1 MTEPDKAVIFD
12 MDGVLIDSEPAY
24 LEMNKK
30 LFADFGIKMDGED
43 YKALVGLPSIP
54 MWTMLKKK
62 YDLKNEVSD
71 FLMIE
76 RKRMHEILDSDIIS
90 KPIEGVTELLGS
102 LKERN
107 LKLSIA
113 SSSAKENVNFIISK
127 LNLTGYFDF
136 IISGEEVKNGKPSP
150 DIFLAVSG
158 KFRISPDKCY
168 VIEDSANGIIAA
180 RSAGMKCIGFTN
192 NDKNSQDLSGSDFVL
207 KNFNKNS
214 RDLLIN
220 YICK

>member
-1 MTEPDKAVIFD
+1 MPGKAVIFD

-30 LFADFGIKMDGED
+30 LFAEFGIEMDQED
-43 YKALVGLPSIP
+43 YKALVGMPSIP

-76 RKRMHEILDSDIIS
+76 KKRMHEILDSDNLS
-90 KPIEGVTELLGS
+90 EPIEGVTELLGT
-102 LKERN
+102 LRENK

-150 DIFLAVSG
+150 EIFLAVSG
-158 KFRISPDKCY
+158 IFRISPDKCY
-168 VIEDSANGIIAA
+168 VIEDSANGIMAA
-180 RSAGMKCIGFTN
+180 RSAGMNCIGFTN
-192 NDKNSQDLSGSDFVL
+192 NDSNSQDLSGSDFIL
-207 KNFNKNS
+207 KNYSKNN
-214 RDLLIN
+214 RDMLIN

>member
-1 MTEPDKAVIFD
+1 MPGKAVIFD

-24 LEMNKK
+24 LEMNKR
-30 LFADFGIKMDGED
+30 LFYDFGIEMDEED

-62 YDLKNEVSD
+62 YNLKNEVND

-76 RKRMHEILDSDIIS
+76 KKRMHEILDSDIIS
-90 KPIEGVTELLGS
+90 KPVEGVTELLVT
-102 LKERN
+102 LRKKN
-107 LKLSIA
+107 LNLSIA

-127 LNLTGYFDF
+127 LNLTGFFDF
-136 IISGEEVKNGKPSP
+136 VISGEEVKNGKPSP

-158 KFRISPDKCY
+158 KFRISPEKCY
-168 VIEDSANGIIAA
+168 VIEDSTNGIMAA
-180 RSAGMKCIGFTN
+180 RTAGMNCIGFTN
-192 NDKNSQDLSGSDFVL
+192 NDSNSQDLTGSDFIL
-207 KNFNKNS
+207 KNFSKNN

>member
-1 MTEPDKAVIFD
+1 MPGKAVIFD

-24 LEMNKK
+24 LEMNKR
-30 LFADFGIKMDGED
+30 LFSDFGIKMDEED

-62 YDLKNEVSD
+62 YDLKNEVND

-76 RKRMHEILDSDIIS
+76 KKRMHEILDSDIIS
-90 KPIEGVTELLGS
+90 KPVEGVTELLGT
-102 LKERN
+102 LREKN
-107 LKLSIA
+107 FKLSIA

-127 LNLTGYFDF
+127 LNLTGFFDF
-136 IISGEEVKNGKPSP
+136 VISGEEVKNGKPSP

-158 KFRISPDKCY
+158 KFRISPEKCY
-168 VIEDSANGIIAA
+168 VIEDSTNGIMAA
-180 RSAGMKCIGFTN
+180 RTAGMNCIGFTN
-192 NDKNSQDLSGSDFVL
+192 NNSNSQDLSGSDFIL
-207 KNFNKNS
+207 KNFSKNN

>member
-1 MTEPDKAVIFD
+1 MTDKAVIFD

-30 LFADFGIKMDGED
+30 LFADFGIKMDEED

-76 RKRMHEILDSDIIS
+76 KKRMHEILDSDIIS
-90 KPIEGVTELLGS
+90 KPVEGVTDLLGS
-102 LKERN
+102 LREKN
-107 LKLSIA
+107 IKLSIA

-150 DIFLAVSG
+150 DIFLAVCG

-168 VIEDSANGIIAA
+168 VIEDSANGIMAA
-180 RSAGMKCIGFTN
+180 RSAGMNCIGFTN
-192 NDKNSQDLSGSDFVL
+192 NDSNSQDLSGSDFVI
-207 KNFNKNS
+207 KNFSKNS
-214 RDLLIN
+214 RDMLIN
-220 YICK
+220 YICI

>member
-1 MTEPDKAVIFD
+1 MPDKAVIFD

-30 LFADFGIKMDGED
+30 LFADFGIKMDEEN

-62 YDLKNEVSD
+62 YDLKNEVND

-76 RKRMHEILDSDIIS
+76 KKRMHEILDSDIIS
-90 KPIEGVTELLGS
+90 TPVEGVTDLLGT
-102 LKERN
+102 LREKN
-107 LKLSIA
+107 IKLSIA
-113 SSSAKENVNFIISK
+113 SSSAKENVNFILSK

-158 KFRISPDKCY
+158 KFRISPEKCY
-168 VIEDSANGIIAA
+168 VIEDSTNGIMAA
-180 RSAGMKCIGFTN
+180 RTAGMNCIGFTN
-192 NDKNSQDLSGSDFVL
+192 NDSNSQDLSGSDFVL
-207 KNFNKNS
+207 KNFSKNN
-214 RDLLIN
+214 RNLLIN

>member
-1 MTEPDKAVIFD
+1 MPGKAVIFD

-24 LEMNKK
+24 LEMNKR
-30 LFADFGIKMDGED
+30 LFYDFGIEMDEED

-62 YDLKNEVSD
+62 YNLKNEVND

-76 RKRMHEILDSDIIS
+76 KKRMHEILDSDIIS
-90 KPIEGVTELLGS
+90 KPVEGVTELLGT
-102 LKERN
+102 LREKK

-127 LNLTGYFDF
+127 LNLTGFFDF
-136 IISGEEVKNGKPSP
+136 VISGEEVKNGKPSP

-158 KFRISPDKCY
+158 KFRISPEKCY
-168 VIEDSANGIIAA
+168 VIEDSTNGIMAA
-180 RSAGMKCIGFTN
+180 RTAGMNCIGFTN
-192 NDKNSQDLSGSDFVL
+192 NDSNSQDLTGSDFIL
-207 KNFNKNS
+207 KNFSKNN

>member
-1 MTEPDKAVIFD
+1 MPGKAVIFD

-24 LEMNKK
+24 LEMNKR
-30 LFADFGIKMDGED
+30 LFYDFGIEMDEED

-62 YDLKNEVSD
+62 YNLKNEVND

-76 RKRMHEILDSDIIS
+76 KKRMHEILDSDIIS
-90 KPIEGVTELLGS
+90 KPVEGVTELLGT
-102 LKERN
+102 LRKKN

-127 LNLTGYFDF
+127 LNLTGFFDF
-136 IISGEEVKNGKPSP
+136 VISGEEVKNGKPSP

-158 KFRISPDKCY
+158 KFRISPEKCY
-168 VIEDSANGIIAA
+168 VIEDSTNGIMAA
-180 RSAGMKCIGFTN
+180 RTAGMNCIGFTN
-192 NDKNSQDLSGSDFVL
+192 NDSNSQDLTGSDFIL
-207 KNFNKNS
+207 KNFSKNN

>member
-1 MTEPDKAVIFD
+1 MPGKAVIFD

-24 LEMNKK
+24 LDMNKR
-30 LFADFGIKMDGED
+30 LFADFGIEMDEKD

-62 YDLKNEVSD
+62 YDLKNEVND

-76 RKRMHEILDSDIIS
+76 KKRMHEILESDIIS
-90 KPIEGVTELLGS
+90 NPVEGVTELLGT
-102 LKERN
+102 LREN
-107 LKLSIA
+107 NFKLSIA

-168 VIEDSANGIIAA
+168 VIEDSNNGIIAA
-180 RSAGMKCIGFTN
+180 RTAGMNCIGFTN
-192 NDKNSQDLSGSDFVL
+192 NDSNSQDLSGSDFIL
-207 KNFNKNS
+207 KNFSINN